1 MQPTAV
7 AYPVTALPVGISVQV
22 ASAFL
27 GLQYRAYCLACAS
40 CAGHD
45 TSVCIAVALL
55 LACFSPSDAPSGSP
69 CFRGMYT
76 AKPAVASHA
85 DHLTA
90 RDMSQLDDG
99 GAKPDLK
106 AHEPDPASG
115 SAVAPDRDRD
125 ADRHALGQR
134 PRQDGIRRQGKQQQ
148 RQQQSEVSADT
159 VSRDDIRRALAFVSA
174 CYPHARPS
182 RGSLRQVYNF
192 LLQSKGSDMAAV
204 ASETTGP

>member
-22 ASAFL
+22 ASACL

-55 LACFSPSDAPSGSP
+55 LACFSSSSTPSGSP
-69 CFRGMYT
+69 CFKGRYT
-76 AKPAVASHA
+76 TKPAVAPHA
-85 DHLTA
+85 DHWMS
-90 RDMSQLDDG
+90 RSMSQLDDG
-99 GAKPDLK
+99 GAKPAFK
-106 AHEPDPASG
+106 AHEPDSASE
-115 SAVAPDRDRD
+115 SAVAPNRDRD
-125 ADRHALGQR
+125 ADRHVLGQR
-134 PRQDGIRRQGKQQQ
+134 LRQDGIRRQGKQQQ
-148 RQQQSEVSADT
+148 GQQQSKVPT
-159 VSRDDIRRALAFVSA
+159 GIVSRDNIRRALAFVSA

-192 LLQSKGSDMAAV
+192 LLQSKGSDM
-204 ASETTGP
+204 GRYDQRDG